1 MRSSRIGLACFV
13 CGLPQGTPP
22 WGDDGKTPT
31 FDICPCCGSEF
42 GYEDA
47 TDTGVFRSRK
57 RWSERGY
64 AWEDPKSRP
73 EGWDVR
79 IQLQN
84 ALREDS

>member
-1 MRSSRIGLACFV
+1 MGLACFV
-13 CGLPQGTPP
+13 CGLAQGVPP

-47 TDTGVFRSRK
+47 TDAGVFRARR

-64 AWEDPKSRP
+64 AWEDPKARP
-73 EGWDVR
+73 EGWDFGV
-79 IQLQN
+79 QLQN
-84 ALREDS
+84 ALQKNG